1 MGYSNSLTKYIANC
15 SLILIGMVV
24 VTAVQAQSAPG
35 EGLGSIPAD
44 QYANDVERRAALA
57 NQATFDT
64 LDPACN
70 PGGVLDQ
77 IVDPSAPPPG
87 ADPQCIGDVFSIYL
101 TVRELIH
108 TANDLL
114 GQGPNAAS
122 LRLDQQGLG
131 TSLRWTAAEE
141 LAAQGSAASDFANSQ
156 LANLAARLN
165 ALRFGAR
172 GFTITGFNA
181 IENDGEILVAG
192 AYDTPRGGGASAD
205 GESFSA
211 WGGFVNGSFGYGR
224 KNDTDLE
231 NAFDFDGS
239 EVTFGVDYRFRNN
252 FVIGGV
258 GGWKRQNIDFDEAAS
273 DIRVVDGEMEMDG
286 LSGIVFGLYQADRF
300 FASGSLGFET
310 VDYDVE
316 RRIKY
321 GSNNPDIGAANSTA
335 FSTPTADL
343 ITATLNLGY
352 AFHAS
357 RFTAEPYVN
366 IEYKDITIDAFS
378 EERSVDQI
386 GNVDDDAFNLNIAEQ
401 TIESTLAMV
410 GLRFQYTFTPS
421 FGVIVPF
428 ARIESRNELSNDSR
442 LIFAGYGALEGTNFE
457 PGEGL
462 LTFAVPT
469 DSIDTSYYKWT
480 VGFSAV
486 IRGGRQRQLD
496 GPITGGLMGYV
507 QYESIEDL
515 ENYEQQVISA
525 GIRYEF

>member
-1 MGYSNSLTKYIANC
+1 MDYQNSLTNYIAKC

-24 VTAVQAQSAPG
+24 ATAAHAQSGPG
-35 EGLGSIPAD
+35 EGLESIPAD
-44 QYANDVERRAALA
+44 QYANDVERRAASA
-57 NQATFDT
+57 NQRTFNT

-70 PGGVLDQ
+70 PGGVLDP
-77 IVDPSAPPPG
+77 IADPSAPPIG
-87 ADPQCIGDVFSIYL
+87 ADSQCVGDVFSIYL
-101 TVRELIH
+101 TVRELVH

-114 GQGPNAAS
+114 GRGPNAAS
-122 LRLDQQGLG
+122 LRLDQEGLG

-141 LAAQGSAASDFANSQ
+141 LAAQGSAASEFANSQ
-156 LANLAARLN
+156 LSNLAARLN

-181 IENDGEILVAG
+181 IESDGEILVAG
-192 AYDTPRGGGASAD
+192 AHDSHRGGGASAD
-205 GESFSA
+205 GESFSS
-211 WGGFVNGSFGYGR
+211 WGGFVNGSFGYGK

-239 EVTFGVDYRFRNN
+239 EVTFGIDYRFQNN

-316 RRIKY
+316 RNIKY
-321 GSNNPDIGAANSTA
+321 GSNNPDIGSANSTA

-357 RFTAEPYVN
+357 RFTVEPYVN
-366 IEYKDITIDAFS
+366 IEYKDITIGAFN
-378 EERSVDQI
+378 EERSVNQI

-442 LIFAGYGALEGTNFE
+442 LIFAGYGALEGTDFE
-457 PGEGL
+457 RGEGL

-469 DSIDTSYYKWT
+469 DQIDTSYYKWT

-486 IRGGRQRQLD
+486 IRGGRQRQLN
-496 GPITGGLMGYV
+496 GPVTGGLMGYV